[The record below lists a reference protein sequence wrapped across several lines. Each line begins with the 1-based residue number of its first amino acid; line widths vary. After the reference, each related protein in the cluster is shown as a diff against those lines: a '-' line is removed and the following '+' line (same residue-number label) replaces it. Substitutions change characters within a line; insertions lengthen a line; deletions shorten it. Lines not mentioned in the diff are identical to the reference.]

1 MMNPE
6 WLLPQWPAPAR
17 VRAVCTT
24 RAGGKSV
31 APYDSLNLGEHVGD
45 RPPAV
50 AANRAILARALGA
63 RPVFLSQPHGV
74 HVASLSDKTPHGT
87 QADGCVTDQT
97 GVACCVMVADCL
109 PVLLTH
115 QDGGVV
121 AAAHAG
127 WRGLAGQGVSGILES
142 VVASVCGLRGV
153 DGARQASGIVAWLGP
168 CIGPRAFEVGD
179 EVREAFLAQGPEA
192 KAMFLRQSSGKW
204 LADLPGLARL
214 RLWAL
219 GVEQIHGN
227 DGGDSWCTFSNPL
240 HFFSHR
246 RDRISGRMAACI
258 WLD

>member
-1 MMNPE
+1 MNPE
-6 WLLPQWPAPAR
+6 WLLPQWPVPAR

-45 RPPAV
+45 SPREV
-50 AANRAILARALGA
+50 AANRDILARAIGA

-74 HVASLSDKTPHGT
+74 HVASLSDETVHGT
-87 QADGCVTDQT
+87 QADGCVTDQA
-97 GVACCVMVADCL
+97 GIACSIMVADCL

-127 WRGLAGQGVSGILES
+127 WRGLAGPGGPGILES
-142 VVASVCGLRGV
+142 VVASVCALRGV
-153 DGARQASGIVAWLGP
+153 DGARQALGIVAWLGP

-179 EVREAFLAQGPEA
+179 EVRDAFLAHDPEA
-192 KAMFLRQSSGKW
+192 KAMFRRQSSGKW
-204 LADLPGLARL
+204 LANLPGLARL
-214 RLWAL
+214 RLAAL
-219 GVEQIHGN
+219 GVQQIYGN
-227 DGGDSWCTFSNPL
+227 DGGDSWCTVSNPL
-240 HFFSHR
+240 RFFSHR